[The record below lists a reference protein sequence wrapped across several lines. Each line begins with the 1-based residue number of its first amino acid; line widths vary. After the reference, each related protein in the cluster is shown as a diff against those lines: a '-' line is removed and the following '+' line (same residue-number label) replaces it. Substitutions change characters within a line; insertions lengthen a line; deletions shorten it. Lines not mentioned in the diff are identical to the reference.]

1 MRHPDQNRSGIQ
13 TPVATSQRVKLYW
26 EGDEFFQDL
35 IRDIGRA
42 SISICLESYIFH
54 SDQTGERVIQALLQA
69 ARRGVRI
76 RVLVD
81 GVGSFPPWNLRRHFR
96 STTAAFRI
104 FKPVGLLTAFK
115 SGFHRRNHRKLIL
128 IDDSVA
134 YTGGMNIGDELSQA
148 VRGDRRWRDNMMR
161 VEDGD
166 FYLLKQSFD
175 EIWTY
180 AGKKSFGLMPRSRIS
195 RKYLKKL
202 SPFSPHCPD
211 IFFLSNH
218 SRALRRAQRHLLIQ
232 LIKRARDRIYI
243 GSAYFIPARSILW
256 LLRRKAAQ
264 GVDVRIITA
273 GRSDVWL
280 ARQAGRSTY
289 GRLLKHGIRIF
300 EFKDRMFHAKMTI
313 IDDRFMVGS
322 TNMDYRSFLH
332 NLEVDA
338 WVCRKESV
346 QAAVEQWHIDESE
359 SERVHRLRW
368 KKRSILEKLLE
379 KIAFLLRFYL

>member
-1 MRHPDQNRSGIQ
+1 MLRRSQRRAIQ
-13 TPVATSQRVKLYW
+13 APVVTSQKVQLFW
-26 EGDEFFQDL
+26 EGDQFYQSL
-35 IRDIGRA
+35 IEDIDQ
-42 SISICLESYIFH
+42 SHMSICVESYIFH
-54 SDQTGERVIQALLQA
+54 SDHTGERVIQALLRA

-81 GVGSFPPWNLRRHFR
+81 GVGSFPPWNLRRHFK
-96 STTAAFRI
+96 STTAAFRV
-104 FKPVGLLTAFK
+104 FKPVGFFSALK

-128 IDDSVA
+128 IDDTVA
-134 YTGGMNIGDELSQA
+134 YTGGMNIGDELSREI
-148 VRGDRRWRDNMMR
+148 RGARRWRDNMMR

-166 FYLLKQSFD
+166 FYLLKQSFE
-175 EIWTY
+175 EIWSY

-195 RKYLKKL
+195 KKYLNRL
-202 SPFSPHCPD
+202 SPFSQHCPD

-218 SRALRRAQRHLLIQ
+218 SRALRRAQRQLLVQ

-256 LLRRKAAQ
+256 LLRRKSAQ

-273 GRSDVWL
+273 GKSDVWL

-289 GRLLKHGIRIF
+289 SRLLKHGIRIF
-300 EFKDRMFHAKMTI
+300 EFPDRMYHAKMTI
-313 IDDRFMVGS
+313 IDDRFMIGS

-338 WVCRKESV
+338 WVCRKDTV
-346 QAAVEQWHIDESE
+346 QAAVEQWHVDEAQSF
-359 SERVHRLRW
+359 RIHLKRW
-368 KKRSILEKLLE
+368 KNRGWIEKLLE